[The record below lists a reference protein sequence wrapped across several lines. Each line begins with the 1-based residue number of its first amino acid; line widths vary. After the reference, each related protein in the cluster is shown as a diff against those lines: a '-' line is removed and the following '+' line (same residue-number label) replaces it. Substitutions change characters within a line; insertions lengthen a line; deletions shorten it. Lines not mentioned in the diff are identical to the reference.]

1 MVYDGE
7 PSYFEEYAERFR
19 QLGLNIIGGC
29 CGTTPLHTSA
39 TVRGLSN
46 RSIVAHDQPA
56 TKPQPPTLVTT
67 KSQHRFLQKVA
78 TQKTALVELDP
89 PRDFDTTKFF
99 RGAAIKSRWCRWHY
113 TV

>member
-1 MVYDGE
+1 M
-7 PSYFEEYAERFR
+7 
-19 QLGLNIIGGC
+19 
-29 CGTTPLHTSA
+29 HTSA
-39 TVRGLSN
+39 SVRGLSN

-99 RGAAIKSRWCRWHY
+99 RGAERLKAAGVDGITLSELH
-113 TV
+113 